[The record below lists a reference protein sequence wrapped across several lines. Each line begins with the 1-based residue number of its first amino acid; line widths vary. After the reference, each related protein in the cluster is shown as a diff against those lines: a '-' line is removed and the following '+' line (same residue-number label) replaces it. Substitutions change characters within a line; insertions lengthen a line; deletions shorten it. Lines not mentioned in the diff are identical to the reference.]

1 MRSQDG
7 DSTLVRRFLPVSA
20 VIAAG
25 DDIAGSLMEMHARG
39 VLHLSLCPDAIQLE
53 PRSGRA
59 RLLTSW
65 VPAADAAGTAPR
77 LERLAWIAPEQTGR
91 IGRAADERSDLYSLG
106 LVLHRLLTG
115 TPVLD
120 SDDPLEWIHW
130 HLAGVAPDPASVNP
144 DVPAALSAVVMK
156 LLAKS
161 ADERYQSASALS
173 KDFRRCGREWA
184 ATGRIEPF
192 ALGQGEPGRR
202 LAVPGR
208 LYGRDGEVRALLDA
222 LATACEGEGK
232 AVLLLVAGYAGI
244 GKTALIE
251 QLYRPILRRR
261 GYFIAGKFDQVARG
275 VPFGALIQ
283 AFRDLVHQ
291 LLTESD
297 ADLQAWRL
305 RLGEALGG
313 NGGVI
318 AEVIPEIEFIL
329 GTQRAPPPLG
339 AIEAQ
344 NRFQLVLRN
353 FVAALAAPTH
363 PLVIFLDDLQWAD
376 AATLGLL
383 EPLLA
388 AGGLSGLLV
397 IGAYRDNE
405 LEAAPQLVRSIAAV
419 EAGGGALRRI
429 TLGPLAL
436 ADLVQLVADTFAIA
450 PEAAEPLAR
459 LVFDKTGGNPFF
471 VTQFL
476 KTLEREE
483 HVRFDEASAQ
493 WRWNIEEVS
502 RAPLADNVVDLM
514 TRRLTRLAQRTQ
526 DALTLAAC
534 IGNRFEEST
543 LARVSEQSTADTAGD
558 LADALREG
566 LVVRVASDDPASR
579 MFAFLHDR
587 VQQAAYALV
596 PESRRQRLHLSVGR
610 LLRRHKPSG
619 EIDSGLLFDIVHH
632 LDLALPLIVDARER
646 LAVAA
651 LNLEAGRRAKSA
663 TAHESALA
671 MLTAGCEL
679 LEGAASGPESD
690 SLSFELGL
698 ELAESRYLCG
708 RFEAAHGLMA
718 ELTAR
723 ARNPIDGA
731 RVVRLRSVQYENM
744 ARYADALENAR
755 AGLALFDLRLPA
767 EEWDKAAALENEI
780 ALIDR
785 LRADRPIAALAD
797 MPTMID
803 PSIRIVMAMLTDV
816 WSAAYILG
824 DPTLARLISATLVRL
839 SLEHGNV
846 EESAYGYVT
855 HAITVGPVRGGYAA
869 ADEWGLLA
877 LAVNQRFGDARR
889 RAKIHQQFQA
899 HVAPWCRPFQT
910 CIAYAREAC
919 RSGLESGDFLYAAY
933 GAGTEP
939 WAAML
944 ATQDLAQFERD
955 YAPAV
960 ELIDRLKNPAFA
972 DSVRVLL
979 GWARALQGRTADPLS
994 VGDASFDEEA
1004 YVLRYAANPFFS
1016 TIHAVVR
1023 LQLSVLLGSVAE
1035 ALHASRLS
1043 ARTAHV
1049 LEGTIWPVVHDF
1061 WHALACAAAA
1071 HDLAAADRSELLQ
1084 KLRSTQA
1091 RFATLAGCCAVNY
1104 RCQSLLLGAEIAR
1117 LEGAPA
1123 EAIACCEDAIE
1134 FAAAN
1139 ALLPYQALSHEM
1151 CAGIHRRAGRVR
1163 LAGLH
1168 LAAAKASYGAWG
1180 ATAKVAALEREHPAA
1195 ESEAARLDPAARSPG
1210 RDAAAAVAI
1219 DHDRAPSHAA
1229 TTDGLDLHSAMK
1241 AAQAIA
1247 AEVEP
1252 GALLERLMR
1261 IAIEN
1266 AGAERGALVIE
1277 GEPGPIAWVDPVAGS
1292 GARRLE
1298 AFALETSREIPL
1310 GIINYVRRTG
1320 ESLVLAEPEIER
1332 RFGDEPWVAARRPR
1346 SLVCVPVQHQGRR
1359 IGALYLDN
1367 SRVAGAFTAARVEVL
1382 HILAAQATIALEN
1395 ARLVSGLRSEISERR
1410 TAQESLSAALVEV
1423 ERLKQEV
1430 EAENSYLRRELIANI
1445 SHDLRTPLVSMRGY
1459 LELLAAKADS
1469 LTEAERSSF
1478 LSIALR
1484 QTENLSSLVDQLF
1497 ELAKLEFKGTTLNV
1511 ELLAPGDLANDV
1523 LQKFRLLAE
1532 QRNVRLAA
1540 VAAPGLPQVQG
1551 DLRLL
1556 ERVFDNLIGNALQHT
1571 PEGGSVSVRLGPH
1584 ARGLC
1589 VEVEDTGRG
1598 IAASDL
1604 PFVFDRHFRASGSA
1618 QHSPGGAGLGLAI
1631 SRRILELHRSALE
1644 VQSQEGI
1651 GTRFSFCLAALAA
1664 DRSTPECTVAGQPQ
1678 ES

>member
-1 MRSQDG
+1 MRSEDG
-7 DSTLVRRFLPVSA
+7 GATLARELLPLAA

-39 VLHLSLCPDAIQLE
+39 VLHLALCPDAIEIE

-59 RLLTSW
+59 RLLASEAPTR
-65 VPAADAAGTAPR
+65 DTAGLGKAPPIA
-77 LERLAWIAPEQTGR
+77 RLAWIAPEQTGR

-115 TPVLD
+115 TPVLE

-144 DVPAALSAVVMK
+144 DVPAALAAVVMK

-161 ADERYQSASALS
+161 ADERYQSASALR
-173 KDFRRCGREWA
+173 KDLRRCAVEWA
-184 ATGRIEPF
+184 AAGRIEPF

-208 LYGRDGEVRALLDA
+208 LYGRQGEVRAVLDA
-222 LATACEGEGK
+222 LATTCEGEGT

-283 AFRDLVHQ
+283 AFRDLVRQ
-291 LLTESD
+291 LLSESD
-297 ADLQAWRL
+297 ANLRAWRV
-305 RLGEALGG
+305 RLGEALGL

-318 AEVIPEIEFIL
+318 AEVIPELEFIL
-329 GTQRAPPPLG
+329 GAQRPPSPLG
-339 AIEAQ
+339 AVEAH

-353 FVAALAAPTH
+353 FVAALAAPSH

-383 EPLLA
+383 DPLLA

-405 LEAAPQLVRSIAAV
+405 LGAAPQLVRSIAAL

-436 ADLVQLVADTFAIA
+436 ADLVALVADTFATA
-450 PEAAEPLAR
+450 PAAAEPLAR

-476 KTLEREE
+476 KSLEREQ
-483 HVRFDEASAQ
+483 HVHFDEASGQ
-493 WRWNIEEVS
+493 WRWNIDEVA

-514 TRRLTRLAQRTQ
+514 TRRLTRLDQRTQ

-534 IGNRFEEST
+534 IGHRFEEST
-543 LARVSEQSTADTAGD
+543 LARVSKQSTADTAAE

-579 MFAFLHDR
+579 TFAFLHDR

-596 PESRRQRLHLSVGR
+596 PESRRQGLHLSVGR
-610 LLRRHKPSG
+610 LLRRGKSPS
-619 EIDSGLLFDIVHH
+619 EIDSGLLFDVVHH
-632 LDLALPLIVDARER
+632 LDLALPLIVEARER
-646 LAVAA
+646 LAVAE

-663 TAHESALA
+663 TAHESALS
-671 MLTAGCEL
+671 MFTAGRAL
-679 LEGAASGPESD
+679 LEGADPGPEVD
-690 SLSFELGL
+690 GLAFELGL

-708 RFEAAHGLMA
+708 RFEAAHELMA

-767 EEWDKAAALENEI
+767 EEREKARALEDEI
-780 ALIDR
+780 AAIDR
-785 LRADRPIAALAD
+785 LRANRPIAALAD
-797 MPTMID
+797 LPTMVD
-803 PSIRIVMAMLTDV
+803 PAIRIVMAMLTDV

-855 HAITVGPVRGGYAA
+855 HAITVGPVRGEYAA
-869 ADEWGLLA
+869 ADEWGVLA
-877 LAVNQRFGDARR
+877 LTVNQRFGDARR
-889 RAKIHQQFQA
+889 RAKIQQQFQA

-955 YAPAV
+955 YTPAI
-960 ELIDRLKNPAFA
+960 ELIERLKNAAFA
-972 DSVRVLL
+972 DSVRVLV
-979 GWARALQGRTADPLS
+979 GWARALQGRTDHRLS
-994 VGDASFDEEA
+994 VGDAGFDEKA
-1004 YVLRYAANPFFS
+1004 YLLRYADNPFFS

-1023 LQLSVLLGSVAE
+1023 LQLAVLLGSPAE
-1035 ALHASRLS
+1035 ALHAARLS

-1049 LEGTIWPVVHDF
+1049 LEGTIWPLVHDF
-1061 WHALACAAAA
+1061 WHALACAASAY
-1071 HDLAAADRSELLQ
+1071 DVAAAARSELLRE
-1084 KLRSTQA
+1084 LRATQA
-1091 RFATLAGCCAVNY
+1091 RFAALAGCCAVNY
-1104 RCQSLLLGAEIAR
+1104 RCQALLLEAEIAR
-1117 LEGAPA
+1117 LEGAA
-1123 EAIACCEDAIE
+1123 SEAISRCEEAIE

-1139 ALLPYQALSHEM
+1139 VLLPYEAMAHES
-1151 CAGIHRRAGRVR
+1151 CAGMHRRAGRAR
-1163 LAGLH
+1163 LAELH
-1168 LAAAKASYGAWG
+1168 LAAAKTSYGTWG
-1180 ATAKVAALEREHPAA
+1180 ASAKVAALERELPRV
-1195 ESEAARLDPAARSPG
+1195 ESEPAHL
-1210 RDAAAAVAI
+1210 DAAAPSRSGDAPPALAPG
-1219 DHDRAPSHAA
+1219 HDLASSSPA
-1229 TTDGLDLHSAMK
+1229 TTDGLDLHSVMK

-1252 GALLERLMR
+1252 GTLLERLMR

-1266 AGAERGALVIE
+1266 AGAERGALVVE
-1277 GEPGPIAWVDPVAGS
+1277 GEPGPIAWADVVGGS
-1292 GARRLE
+1292 GAKRLE
-1298 AFALETSREIPL
+1298 CAALETSREIPL
-1310 GIINYVRRTG
+1310 GVVNYVRRTG

-1346 SLVCVPVQHQGRR
+1346 SLVCIPVQHQGRR

-1395 ARLVSGLRSEISERR
+1395 ARLVSGLRSEIGERR
-1410 TAQESLSAALVEV
+1410 SAQESLSAALVEV

-1459 LELLAAKADS
+1459 LELLAAKGDS
-1469 LTEAERSSF
+1469 LPPAERTSF

-1497 ELAKLEFKGTTLNV
+1497 ELAKLEFKGTTLNL
-1511 ELLAPGDLANDV
+1511 ERLAPGDLANDV
-1523 LQKFRLLAE
+1523 LRKFRLLAD
-1532 QRNVRLAA
+1532 QRRVGLSV
-1540 VAAPGLPQVQG
+1540 VAAASLPQVEG

-1571 PEGGSVSVRLGPH
+1571 PEGGSVSVRLGPLG
-1584 ARGLC
+1584 RGVC

-1598 IAASDL
+1598 IAAADL
-1604 PFVFDRHFRASGSA
+1604 PRVFDRHWRASASPRHA
-1618 QHSPGGAGLGLAI
+1618 PGGAGLGLAI
-1631 SRRILELHRSALE
+1631 ARRILELHGSALE
-1644 VQSQEGI
+1644 VQSHEGI
-1651 GTRFSFCLAALAA
+1651 GTRFSFCLAGLG
-1664 DRSTPECTVAGQPQ
+1664 DERT
-1678 ES
+1678 